1 MIWQKNGRLRFK
13 IWLFF
18 FLSCR
23 FPKPVIHYWAKKLMI
38 CSNHPWIMLN
48 IWDEK
53 WSIYPQVP
61 SELSSA
67 ELEGLVCKVISLTG
81 NNVNPDSLE
90 VCHRLKKKDNVIIKF
105 KSWKL
110 KYTEHP
116 CRSAISIEWKSFDFQ
131 SNCKATLLKS
141 HFGMSVLL

>member
-1 MIWQKNGRLRFK
+1 MVDFASKFDCFFFWVADFQNLSFIIAQKELMIW
-13 IWLFF
+13 
-18 FLSCR
+18 
-23 FPKPVIHYWAKKLMI
+23 
-38 CSNHPWIMLN
+38 SNHPWIMLN

-61 SELSSA
+61 LELSSA
-67 ELEGLVCKVISLTG
+67 ELEGLVYKVIFLTG
-81 NNVNPDSLE
+81 NNVNPDGLE
-90 VCHRLKKKDNVIIKF
+90 ACHRLKKKDNVIIKF

-141 HFGMSVLL
+141 HFGMGVLL